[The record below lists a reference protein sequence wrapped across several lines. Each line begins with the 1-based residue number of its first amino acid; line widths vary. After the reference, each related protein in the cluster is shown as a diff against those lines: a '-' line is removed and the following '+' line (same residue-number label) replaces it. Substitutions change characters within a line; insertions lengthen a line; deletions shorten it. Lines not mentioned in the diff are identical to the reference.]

1 MSPNEQQALEENLE
15 DAGCEKAWMEAVL
28 ASIACN
34 DQKQERTLLLQ
45 YRAE

>member
-15 DAGCEKAWMEAVL
+15 DAAV
-28 ASIACN
+28 ACIVCN